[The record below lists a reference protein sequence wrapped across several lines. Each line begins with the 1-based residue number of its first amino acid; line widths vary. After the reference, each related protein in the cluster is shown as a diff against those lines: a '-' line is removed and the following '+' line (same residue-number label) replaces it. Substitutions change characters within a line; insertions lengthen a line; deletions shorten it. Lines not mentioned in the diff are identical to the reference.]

1 MKHMAAV
8 RLCFY
13 CSTETHASGLL
24 SCSSAS
30 GIASHTSLLQ
40 STQIRTHA
48 LETLGVHPQA
58 TINSPGSHP
67 VRDTSAPNASTLSA
81 SRFVA
86 AKTTTI
92 TASVSRV
99 FLVQSPWLL
108 PSGCQRLR

>member
-13 CSTETHASGLL
+13 CSTETHVSGLQF
-24 SCSSAS
+24 CSSAS
-30 GIASHTSLLQ
+30 GIASHTFLLQ

-58 TINSPGSHP
+58 TINLPGSRL

-86 AKTTTI
+86 ARTIAI
-92 TASVSRV
+92 TAFVSRV

-108 PSGCQRLR
+108 PSDCQRLR